1 MVPGWGRR
9 LYIARAANLKRQD
22 SKGNPI
28 CSGEPHPCTLGRTMP
43 PHAKNL
49 QQMLLGAC
57 LCSLLA
63 VGTAQ
68 PLHDPD
74 NGALSGT
81 FHFPDSTEGSNFVP
95 RGRNAFSVFTV
106 TSSHSTNE
114 DRGIEMLTLDGETT
128 RLELT
133 YRFGLGDRLE
143 IGLRMPYVWHESG
156 SLDPFVENWHQA
168 FGLPQGSRVR
178 RENDQ
183 LEFSYQDASGTRFD
197 YQNNSHGIGDLRL
210 IAGWRLTD
218 SAYHSSALRFGVKL
232 PTGGSDEFHG
242 SGGTDIS
249 VGIAGDWKQLFGS
262 SKLNGF
268 YRAHVNFV
276 GEPDLL
282 PDRYNDIIGQ
292 ISVGLG
298 YQLFEPLEL
307 RLQAAARG
315 ATYDSEIEILGQDA
329 AWLTFGGNIRLSDNY
344 ELSLAVAEDLNVR
357 SAPDISFLVA
367 LRYRPESR

>member
-1 MVPGWGRR
+1 
-9 LYIARAANLKRQD
+9 
-22 SKGNPI
+22 
-28 CSGEPHPCTLGRTMP
+28 MP
-43 PHAKNL
+43 SYAKHL
-49 QQMLLGAC
+49 QQVLPGVC

-63 VGTAQ
+63 AAAAE

-81 FHFPDSTEGSNFVP
+81 FHFPDSTEGANLVP
-95 RGRNAFSVFTV
+95 RGRHAFSVFTI

-143 IGLRMPYVWHESG
+143 IGLRLPYVWHESG
-156 SLDPFVENWHQA
+156 SLDPFVEIWHQA
-168 FGLPQGSRVR
+168 FGLPLGSRVR

-183 LEFSYQDASGTRFD
+183 LEFSYQDASGTQFD
-197 YQNNSHGIGDLRL
+197 YQNNSNGIGDLRL

-218 SAYHSSALRFGVKL
+218 SSNHRSALRFGVKL
-232 PTGGSDEFHG
+232 PTGSSDEFHG
-242 SGGTDIS
+242 SGSTDIS
-249 VGIAGDWKQLFGS
+249 VGIAGDWKQLFGL
-262 SKLNGF
+262 SKLSGF
-268 YRAHVNFV
+268 YRAHVNYI

-282 PDRYNDIIGQ
+282 PHRYNEFIGQ
-292 ISVGLG
+292 FSTGVG
-298 YQLFEPLEL
+298 YQLFESLEL

-357 SAPDISFLVA
+357 SAPDVSFLIA
-367 LRYRPESR
+367 LRYRPESE